1 MYISFDLDDT
11 LLNKKKQISEYSKKV
26 LMELRKQGHKLV
38 INTARGYLATLDIIN
53 ELKPDYSV
61 VNAGALVLDKNLNAI
76 HEDPIDIKTTNEII
90 NLLKGKASI
99 ISVQARETL
108 YTNNQKTLNE
118 KAVLTDYT
126 EEFKEEAYKI
136 IPRDLDYNYAL
147 EIKNKYDLDYCVY
160 FNSVWSRFCTKGS
173 TKLNGLKKVVKYDK
187 GDMKD
192 TISFGDDLGDI
203 EMLLGSAIGVAMANS
218 VQDVLEKVKIKT
230 TSCDEDG
237 VAVYLNNYFNL
248 GLQRED
254 NND

>member
-38 INTARGYLATLDIIN
+38 INTARGYLATLGIIN

-108 YTNNQKTLNE
+108 YTNNQKKVHFFVQITLQIDFF
-118 KAVLTDYT
+118 L
-126 EEFKEEAYKI
+126 
-136 IPRDLDYNYAL
+136 
-147 EIKNKYDLDYCVY
+147 VY
-160 FNSVWSRFCTKGS
+160 
-173 TKLNGLKKVVKYDK
+173 
-187 GDMKD
+187 
-192 TISFGDDLGDI
+192 
-203 EMLLGSAIGVAMANS
+203 
-218 VQDVLEKVKIKT
+218 
-230 TSCDEDG
+230 
-237 VAVYLNNYFNL
+237 
-248 GLQRED
+248 
-254 NND
+254 